1 MEEIFKSNN
10 DNYHGPIIK
19 YLYMEIA
26 DPNILKSYKKVFN
39 VIYIYQKKKKI
50 LICNLNNNNNNMVY

>member
-26 DPNILKSYKKVFN
+26 DSNILKS
-39 VIYIYQKKKKI
+39 
-50 LICNLNNNNNNMVY
+50 